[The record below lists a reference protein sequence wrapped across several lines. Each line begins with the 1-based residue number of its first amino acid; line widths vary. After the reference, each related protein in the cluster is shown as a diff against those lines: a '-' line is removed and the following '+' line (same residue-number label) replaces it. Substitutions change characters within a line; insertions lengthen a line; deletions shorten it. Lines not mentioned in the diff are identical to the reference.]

1 MSSSDQII
9 GFQILPQEGE
19 EEGEGCPPPHQSSS
33 VPSPTDVFFKFSLKD
48 WLHCSQKKL
57 KNKIN
62 NLEYHQAGNSFWLY
76 IPVRMLEHE

>member
-9 GFQILPQEGE
+9 GLQILPQEGE

-48 WLHCSQKKL
+48 WLHYSQK
-57 KNKIN
+57 N
-62 NLEYHQAGNSFWLY
+62 
-76 IPVRMLEHE
+76 